1 MNNVLEPQ
9 NIQHS
14 NLKKD
19 FWIIALI
26 IIAVIIILAFT
37 DFGKSRTIMYDCR
50 DAHWHP
56 DYPIDVKEE
65 CRKLMHE
72 YYQKEQKTPKKYLT
86 SA

>member
-9 NIQHS
+9 DIQHS